1 MVPVPSI
8 FTPGVLDWTRSNS
21 SPMNLS
27 IIYFA
32 DAWKLAD
39 NILEPALPTTNDDN
53 KNKNQPPPAPPTTT
67 KTNNTLS
74 EIKILHPSCIHFFNL
89 SKARGPPRAAL
100 RPRED
105 GANRPL
111 NGRERV
117 QGPPF
122 KGAFLKRIFRLSLLV
137 RYGFAPWSV
146 TYHISK
152 KCHFSKNISHFLK
165 IYHHN
170 ISPKMKIYHPQ
181 EEMESVFCWTIHF
194 QVL

>member
-1 MVPVPSI
+1 MVPVPST
-8 FTPGVLDWTRSNS
+8 FTPGVIDWTSSNS

-53 KNKNQPPPAPPTTT
+53 KNKNQPPPAPATTT

-122 KGAFLKRIFRLSLLV
+122 KGAFSKTDFPAFPFGEIWIRSLE
-137 RYGFAPWSV
+137 R
-146 TYHISK
+146 
-152 KCHFSKNISHFLK
+152 NISHFKNMSLFQK
-165 IYHHN
+165 H
-170 ISPKMKIYHPQ
+170 ISLFKDIP
-181 EEMESVFCWTIHF
+181 S
-194 QVL
+194 